1 MVEITMVID
10 GGPDATT
17 PTIFDCSNKSLQVGD
32 NLYYVKHS
40 TVGGFSVNNSS
51 MQLIGPGSDV
61 FTTGNNTVVKALLS
75 DDGMMPTTDDFII
88 FSKNRS
94 VNVTSVPGYYS
105 LVKFKNNSKE
115 HAEIFTA
122 ACEIGESSK

>member
-1 MVEITMVID
+1 MIVS

-40 TVGGFSVNNSS
+40 TVGGFSVNSSS
-51 MQLIGPGSDV
+51 MQLIGPVSDV
-61 FTTGNNTVVKALLS
+61 FTTGNHTVVKALLS
-75 DDGMMPTTDDFII
+75 DDGMMPTENDFII
-88 FSKNRS
+88 FSKNRN
-94 VNVTSVPGYYS
+94 VNTTSIPGYYG
-105 LVKFKNNSKE
+105 LVEFKNNSKK

-122 ACEIGESSK
+122 SCEIGESSK

>member
-51 MQLIGPGSDV
+51 MQLIGPVSDV
-61 FTTGNNTVVKALLS
+61 FTTGNKKNVVKS
-75 DDGMMPTTDDFII
+75 EKETSSEKKENKKDEKKENKKDDMNKD
-88 FSKNRS
+88 S
-94 VNVTSVPGYYS
+94 
-105 LVKFKNNSKE
+105 
-115 HAEIFTA
+115 
-122 ACEIGESSK
+122 IG